1 MRGVSGWLV
10 AAVLLGQSAA
20 SAPAEESP
28 VEFVQ
33 RAVSNELQQDRAD
46 HSHWLYFEGDLKP
59 GHYVRQWVAET
70 SDGNLTRVVQ
80 LDGRK
85 LTIEQ
90 QEQRVNAYLNN
101 PSLQARQRKSEA
113 HDDREAE
120 EMLNLLPRAFIWTR
134 TGENGEDVLLH
145 FRPNPDFRPPDL
157 ESKVFAAMEGE
168 MRVNQRAMRIASIKG
183 TLIQSV
189 KIFGGI
195 FGQLDAGG
203 TFDVERRETGEGVWQ
218 ITETHVHI
226 RGHALIF
233 KTISEQEDDEKWDFK
248 PLPDGITMRG
258 AKKELMEAS
267 E

>member
-10 AAVLLGQSAA
+10 VAVLLGLGAA
-20 SAPAEESP
+20 SAPAEST
-28 VEFVQ
+28 VQFVQ
-33 RAVSNELQQDRAD
+33 RAVNNELQQDRAD

-70 SDGNLTRVVQ
+70 SNGNLDRVVQ
-80 LDGRK
+80 LDGHK
-85 LTIEQ
+85 LTEQ
-90 QEQRVNAYLNN
+90 QQQQRVEAYLNN

-120 EMLNLLPRAFIWTR
+120 EMLELLPRAFIWTR
-134 TGENGEDVLLH
+134 TGEKGEDVLLH
-145 FRPNPDFRPPDL
+145 FKPNPDFRPPDL

-183 TLIQSV
+183 RLIQNV

-195 FGQLDAGG
+195 FGTLDAGG
-203 TFDVERRETGEGVWQ
+203 TFDAERRETGGGVWQ

-233 KTISEQEDDEKWDFK
+233 KTISEQEDDVKWNFK
-248 PLPDGITMRG
+248 ELPSYITMRQAEKDLMA
-258 AKKELMEAS
+258 AKQ
-267 E
+267 